1 MLTKLWETI
10 SDNSWNNHD
19 KHAEQKNPGNVSTA
33 IQKLYY
39 LRGGVFINRNLTV
52 DKTCVK
58 LVIRRIQAIITSA
71 FLTYGRY
78 ITYSIAIM
86 SSRSMYLVRFMPKK
100 VAIRAALV
108 NVEAQPHIEEA
119 IHVNLKFLYH
129 IQTSTWLPYLI
140 KKKEKT
146 KKLNG
151 ETDSFYRF
159 HVIQNMKDW
168 TWGLC

>member
-1 MLTKLWETI
+1 
-10 SDNSWNNHD
+10 
-19 KHAEQKNPGNVSTA
+19 
-33 IQKLYY
+33 
-39 LRGGVFINRNLTV
+39 
-52 DKTCVK
+52 
-58 LVIRRIQAIITSA
+58 
-71 FLTYGRY
+71 
-78 ITYSIAIM
+78 
-86 SSRSMYLVRFMPKK
+86 MYLVRFMPKK

-108 NVEAQPHIEEA
+108 NVDAQPHIEEA
-119 IHVNLKFLYH
+119 ILNLKFLYH